1 MHPKSEEAMR
11 IWILSVAL
19 ALFYTLGVF
28 KIAVATEAVS
38 AYFIEELESDSVGK
52 SLRSVPLFGS
62 LMKENSIVGRV
73 IIAKRNKSSYEIFFS
88 GKKIRTKQQNSTVQF
103 TWNGNKITANFQ
115 QNTIQSQ
122 NEETNSRANYSLKL
136 LFDTSKYEALIQ
148 TSAKSLAREKQN
160 SEQLEEQLELKTNDL
175 RKLTGE
181 LKTAEGKLSANNQ
194 IIKEKTE
201 EAKKLNDEIL
211 NLASESKLLNNRI
224 SDLEKSIVE
233 EKTEAKLLVRQR
245 NMLEEQLMN
254 SQENIDELTA
264 SLSVNR
270 KQLESSRAD
279 LEEIRAQGLV
289 NKIALANQEID
300 HLNTMLQQQNIQ
312 LDSLME
318 QLKKDRTEELSEKV
332 KDLEVEIESY
342 KNQVKIG
349 SLSDDDRNK
358 ILKLENM
365 KLKQANLELTENL
378 TALEAKQL
386 SLTEGFQQKAQNFEK
401 QKEEFLNEIQACD
414 ANLVDLKTE
423 SEKLNAKLDSSNKQL
438 TQINEEYES
447 LRSKMPKSK
456 GGTALCLEW

>member
-1 MHPKSEEAMR
+1 MR

-28 KIAVATEAVS
+28 KIAVASEAVS

-73 IIAKRNKSSYEIFFS
+73 IIAKRNKSSYEIIFS
-88 GKKIRTKQQNSTVQF
+88 GEKIRTKQQNSTVQF

-115 QNTIQSQ
+115 QNTVQSQ
-122 NEETNSRANYSLKL
+122 NEETNSRTNYSLKL

-148 TSAKSLAREKQN
+148 TSAKSLSREKQN

-181 LKTAEGKLSANNQ
+181 LKTAEGKLSANTQ

-264 SLSVNR
+264 SLSVSR
-270 KQLESSRAD
+270 KQLESSRAE

-289 NKIALANQEID
+289 NKIALADQEID

-414 ANLVDLKTE
+414 ANLIDLKTE

-447 LRSKMPKSK
+447 LRS
-456 GGTALCLEW
+456 